1 MRVYSFMKNNGLA
14 TLTAEENLDGTKI
27 KYSVAQVFDPDTKS
41 IDLEFTTYA
50 FGSNQVPKDVQQRL
64 TKVLALMLAEF

>member
-27 KYSVAQVFDPDTKS
+27 KYSVAQVFNPDTKS